1 MRRHH
6 VLAKT
11 YQQAVTQAAR
21 AAGFDKRV
29 TSHALRHSFATHL
42 MESGTDLCRVQE
54 LLGHSNLETTRI
66 YLHVMNTEM
75 KSPADQLS
83 VA

>member
-1 MRRHH
+1 M
-6 VLAKT
+6 LAKS
-11 YQQAVTQAAR
+11 YQQAVTTAAR
-21 AAGFDKRV
+21 AGKFDKRV

-54 LLGHSNLETTRI
+54 LLGHANLETTRI
-66 YLHVMNTEM
+66 YLHVMDKEM

-83 VA
+83 MAGGI